1 MSVSRLTTVFERAKH
16 LSQSVTQRPKRGC
29 VDAIAGSRSIHFTG
43 DQARVPEDLEVLRN
57 RCLGQGQYVDDFTA
71 NADASLRKS
80 LQYGQPGWVGQ
91 CFAGSGQALKICEVM
106 LCIHVFIVYRRLT
119 IVKPGFVFE
128 LGMWFILRGM
138 RFLKNK
144 HVVVAMLVA
153 PVLAILG
160 YFTLDALV
168 GEKPKPA
175 LVGQSYPLAEKP
187 NCRYAS
193 GLCELKNGEFE
204 LRLGTR
210 TLGADRVALTLQSVV
225 PLEGV
230 MVALIEDAGGDAPP
244 APMEPLGPDGLA
256 WSLEMP
262 RPDAERHRLRLAASS
277 GGVLYYGDA
286 ATEFT
291 LLENP
296 PAWND

>member
-1 MSVSRLTTVFERAKH
+1 M
-16 LSQSVTQRPKRGC
+16 
-29 VDAIAGSRSIHFTG
+29 TG
-43 DQARVPEDLEVLRN
+43 NQARILQNLEVLRN
-57 RCLGQGQYVDDFTA
+57 RSLGQGQYVDDFTA
-71 NADASLRKS
+71 NADASLCKG
-80 LQYGQPGWVGQ
+80 LQYGQPGRVRQSLAGVGE
-91 CFAGSGQALKICEVM
+91 ALKIPDVG
-106 LCIHVFIVYRRLT
+106 LFLHSYIVHRRLT
-119 IVKPGFVFE
+119 IIKPDFIFDAG
-128 LGMWFILRGM
+128 LWFILRSM
-138 RFLKNK
+138 SIWTNK
-144 HVVVAMLVA
+144 HTIIAMLVA

-160 YFTLDALV
+160 YFTLDVLV

-175 LVGQSYPLAEKP
+175 LEGQSYPLAEKP

-204 LRLGTR
+204 LQLATR
-210 TLGADRVALTLQSVV
+210 ALGADRVALTLQSVV

-230 MVALIEDAGGDAPP
+230 MVALVEDVGGDAPP
-244 APMEPLGPDGLA
+244 VPMEPLGPDGLA

-277 GGVLYYGDA
+277 GGSIYFGDA
-286 ATEFT
+286 ATDFT